1 MPKPLWPQAYRDA
14 RANPLWA
21 PLESVLSKA
30 GAGGKPPV
38 DPALRDYIVLIT
50 ILVAFL
56 EAAAQKL
63 APHPPAVVM
72 GFSGLTQ

>member
-1 MPKPLWPQAYRDA
+1 M
-14 RANPLWA
+14 
-21 PLESVLSKA
+21 
-30 GAGGKPPV
+30 

-63 APHPPAVVM
+63 APQPPAVVM